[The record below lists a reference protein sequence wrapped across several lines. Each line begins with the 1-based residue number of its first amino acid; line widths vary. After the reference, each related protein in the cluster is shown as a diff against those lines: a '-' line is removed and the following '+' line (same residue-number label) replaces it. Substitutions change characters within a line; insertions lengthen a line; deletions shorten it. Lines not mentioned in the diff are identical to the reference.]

1 MDVVLQRWELLFQQ
15 LRGWLSPQ
23 STSTLETSLSNSA
36 HVARQLA
43 IFLSAG
49 LTPTK
54 ALSLVNQPTPQP
66 ATPEALVHYFFEH
79 ARQVGAAPAHTM
91 QSVATALTEAADT
104 VRLAQA
110 YQAGPRSAQ
119 RIMMAL
125 PFFSLFGALVLGQ
138 DVLRVLVTS
147 ALGWFL
153 LLSAAALIWI
163 AHVWSTRMIN
173 QALRFSW
180 FNGMSAE
187 CCAMYVVAGLPLNS
201 ALEKADAFAQPFLV
215 SQPECHDDRNE
226 IVAVID
232 LAHREGIPVAGLLR
246 AHADQQRS
254 VAQQQL
260 RFRVERL
267 SVQLVLPLGVC
278 ILPAFI
284 AVGIIPIVI
293 SMLSST
299 SLGS

>member
-1 MDVVLQRWELLFQQ
+1 M
-15 LRGWLSPQ
+15 
-23 STSTLETSLSNSA
+23 
-36 HVARQLA
+36 ARQLA

-49 LTPTK
+49 LTPAK

-66 ATPEALVHYFFEH
+66 ATPEALVHYFFDH
-79 ARQVGAAPAHTM
+79 AKQVGAAPAHTI
-91 QSVATALTEAADT
+91 QSVATALTDAADT

-138 DVLRVLVTS
+138 DVLRVLATS

-153 LLSAAALIWI
+153 LVSAAGLIWI
-163 AHVWSTRMIN
+163 AHVWSSRMIN
-173 QALRFSW
+173 KALTYSW

-201 ALEKADAFAQPFLV
+201 ALEKADAFAQPFLAA
-215 SQPECHDDRNE
+215 QPECHDDRND
-226 IVAVID
+226 IVATID
-232 LAHREGIPVAGLLR
+232 LAYTEGIPVAGLLR

-254 VAQQQL
+254 SAQQQM

-267 SVQLVLPLGVC
+267 SVQLVIPLGVC

-299 SLGS
+299 ALGS

>member
-1 MDVVLQRWELLFQQ
+1 M
-15 LRGWLSPQ
+15 
-23 STSTLETSLSNSA
+23 
-36 HVARQLA
+36 
-43 IFLSAG
+43 
-49 LTPTK
+49 
-54 ALSLVNQPTPQP
+54 
-66 ATPEALVHYFFEH
+66 
-79 ARQVGAAPAHTM
+79 GAAPAHTM
-91 QSVATALTEAADT
+91 QSVATALTVAADT

-125 PFFSLFGALVLGQ
+125 PFFSLLGALVLGQ

-147 ALGWFL
+147 TLGWFL
-153 LLSAAALIWI
+153 LFSAAALIWI
-163 AHVWSTRMIN
+163 AHVWTTRMIN
-173 QALRFSW
+173 KALSFSW

-187 CCAMYVVAGLPLNS
+187 CCAMYVAAGLPLNS
-201 ALEKADAFAQPFLV
+201 ALDKADAFAKPFIA
-215 SQPECHDDRNE
+215 SQPGCHDDRNAL
-226 IVAVID
+226 IGLID

-246 AHADQQRS
+246 AHADQERS
-254 VAQQQL
+254 LAQQQL